1 MNTSSHARVNLAC
14 IFYQA
19 GLWLGISALLLQ
31 LIYLPN
37 AFYKMKWDTIIS
49 AHCASIPTEFWTRL
63 AMETMIAVD
72 FAVASLVPFH
82 IMIFC
87 NVELLMRLS
96 IQKQKVGIQT
106 YSQAEQ
112 KNIISV

>member
-1 MNTSSHARVNLAC
+1 MNNSVFTL
-14 IFYQA
+14 YQA
-19 GLWLGISALLLQ
+19 GMWLGISALLLQ
-31 LIYLPN
+31 IIYLPN
-37 AFYKMKWDTIIS
+37 AFFKMKWETIIS

-87 NVELLMRLS
+87 NVELIMRLS
-96 IQKQKVGIQT
+96 IQNQKVGL
-106 YSQAEQ
+106 
-112 KNIISV
+112 